1 MHIRNTL
8 NIRCL
13 VDKSFVPVNQQ
24 TSVSNC
30 RLSDFKRIKI
40 STVSTLH
47 TILNLGM
54 IIFGGNSE
62 PYDINTLEP
71 RNQKHKLRT
80 RKLIPFGKLI
90 KSLECS
96 IQRSSM
102 RIKFGGNAAGS
113 AHNGRN
119 FQILCKNYF
128 HSNFVKCDS
137 IFH

>member
-1 MHIRNTL
+1 MT
-8 NIRCL
+8 
-13 VDKSFVPVNQQ
+13 VDEQKKQ
-24 TSVSNC
+24 
-30 RLSDFKRIKI
+30 DFPCEYI
-40 STVSTLH
+40 
-47 TILNLGM
+47 TILTLGM
-54 IIFGGNSE
+54 IIFDDNNE
-62 PYDINTLEP
+62 PYDIHTLEP

-119 FQILCKNYF
+119 FQILSKNYQAYF
-128 HSNFVKCDS
+128 HSNCVKCNS
-137 IFH
+137 IFHEGHFLAWK